1 MGRQALV
8 QTMQDSTDP
17 KEDKLVSKSKTDPR
31 QAVNA
36 KSLVRAGKK
45 IGSKAGTSFLSSQ
58 LRKVGG
64 AAKVAGRS
72 WGPALLIEELLRS
85 KPVGTDK
92 YGRYSDT
99 QKGAK
104 AIQLDS
110 DTADYYAQYGAFPEN
125 TNFEERNPQA
135 IFDRIKEKTKQQVM
149 AEQLRR
155 TPFQRA
161 RGINRQPTPE
171 ELARQSWGRKL
182 INPQAVEGE

>member
-1 MGRQALV
+1 MPAL
-8 QTMQDSTDP
+8 QTLQDAPDP
-17 KEDKLVSKSKTDPR
+17 KEDKVISKSKTDPK

-45 IGSKAGTSFLSSQ
+45 IGAKAGGSFLTRQ

-64 AAKVAGRS
+64 MATKAAGKG
-72 WGPALLIEELLRS
+72 WGPALLLEELLRS
-85 KPVGTDK
+85 RPVGVDK
-92 YGRYSDT
+92 YGRKVDT
-99 QKGAK
+99 QKGFKSA
-104 AIQLDS
+104 QLDS

-155 TPFQRA
+155 TPFQQA
-161 RGINRQPTPE
+161 RGINAQPTPE

-182 INPQAVEGE
+182 INPQAIEGE